1 MDNQSKH
8 ILLSYLFE
16 DAASAK
22 KLKSLSDKISA
33 VHQDHKLG
41 FEKAAKKKLKD
52 AGFSEVKTG
61 KDSCIYQKIDGDTV
75 HTVKL
80 DKHSPSMNY
89 SNSNGRTSSYYHHIE
104 HDDSHIDKGLAQM
117 VYGGSMYEGVDDL
130 NQSRRIYN
138 RAKKAHAAG
147 EISHERLK
155 QLRDDLESQ
164 KRKLTKESEDISEI
178 SKQTLKSYIRRAS
191 DDRNFLGYREGRSA
205 GKDERRAMAATKKDA
220 NRREGILRAVG
231 RLTKESEE
239 ISEISRNTL
248 SRYLAKTQYDYDGVR
263 KSSRELA
270 GKKKWGGTGNLPS
283 AKVPAG
289 DK

>member
-22 KLKSLSDKISA
+22 KLKSLSDKISS
-33 VHQDHKLG
+33 VHQEHKLD

-52 AGFSEVKTG
+52 SGFSEVKNG
-61 KDSCIYQKIDGDTV
+61 KNSCIYQKIDGDTV

-80 DKHSPSMNY
+80 DKYSPSMNY

-104 HDDSHIDKGLAQM
+104 HDDSHIDKGLSQM

-164 KRKLTKESEDISEI
+164 KRK
-178 SKQTLKSYIRRAS
+178 
-191 DDRNFLGYREGRSA
+191 
-205 GKDERRAMAATKKDA
+205 
-220 NRREGILRAVG
+220 
-231 RLTKESEE
+231 LTKESEE